1 MQTIYKTFKEQT
13 KSLMDFKYK
22 KLKTCYKSNII
33 LLTILY
39 HFNIINTIV
48 ELFMKSKK
56 RVILFRGGKKS
67 PSNILPLFI
76 TLRSLLI
83 FLVT

>member
-1 MQTIYKTFKEQT
+1 MYKTFKEQT

-39 HFNIINTIV
+39 HFNIINTIF

-56 RVILFRGGKKS
+56 RVILLRGG
-67 PSNILPLFI
+67 NLPQISCLF
-76 TLRSLLI
+76 L
-83 FLVT
+83 